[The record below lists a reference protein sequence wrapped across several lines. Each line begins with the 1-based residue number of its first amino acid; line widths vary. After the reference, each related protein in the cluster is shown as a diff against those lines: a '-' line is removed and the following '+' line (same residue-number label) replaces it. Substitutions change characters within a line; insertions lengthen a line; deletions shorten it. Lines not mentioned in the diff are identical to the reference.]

1 MKVPLYGPFEAWGIA
16 WESGRNKIW
25 WEASVYFVGKT
36 QKAEYCNL
44 FESQKI
50 WAVIRSDLSHVKRHK
65 KIYHW
70 NLGRIF
76 FRESFKF
83 CVNRCSAWFADRD
96 EHLLSLSFRC
106 HRDVYEYLRIKGIHK
121 GFKGGEDRS
130 ELKALLWN
138 RLKINEIN
146 TITLTIKSTLSFL
159 SDLDCSRLIITRII
173 VLFFCV

>member
-1 MKVPLYGPFEAWGIA
+1 MMGSIA
-16 WESGRNKIW
+16 FILWERRRKRSIAIFLNHK
-25 WEASVYFVGKT
+25 
-36 QKAEYCNL
+36 
-44 FESQKI
+44 KI
-50 WAVIRSDLSHVKRHK
+50 WAVIRSDLSYVKRHK
-65 KIYHW
+65 RIYHW

-96 EHLLSLSFRC
+96 EHLLSLFFRC

-159 SDLDCSRLIITRII
+159 PDLDCSRLIITRII
-173 VLFFCV
+173 VLFFCI